1 MSVYE
6 NLYQSLDTIDIRV
19 DKFIYVDTIPRLCY
33 DRMVSR
39 ARDGEAK
46 ITLQYLESCHRLHQ
60 EMMGALDEERVI
72 RFSGDLSESYHEEEV
87 VKLVKKIC
95 SLL

>member
-1 MSVYE
+1 
-6 NLYQSLDTIDIRV
+6 
-19 DKFIYVDTIPRLCY
+19 
-33 DRMVSR
+33 
-39 ARDGEAK
+39 
-46 ITLQYLESCHRLHQ
+46 
-60 EMMGALDEERVI
+60 MMGALDEERVI